1 MSGPVDALVAA
12 WFTLVGAL
20 FGSFLNVVIARVPA
34 GLSVVRP
41 RSRCPRCGEPIA
53 WYDNVP
59 VVSWLLLR
67 GRCRRCALPIS
78 IRYPLVELLGA
89 AAGYL
94 AWRRHGIAPAAGAE
108 LALVLALVALA
119 FIDLDTWLLPHV
131 ITWPLLGAGIVA
143 SALGWSA
150 APSLASSLWGAG
162 VGWGAFAALSWGG
175 EKILKKEALGFGDVW
190 LLGGLGA
197 WLGLGALLPVVLLAS
212 VQGSAVGIALVL
224 LGKGETGER
233 PPRAGTEAAPA
244 EGPAASAP
252 AEIEVPAGETA
263 ARLETPPADAAPE
276 TSAGPTEDTPAPPEH
291 PAADEDWVP
300 PKNAVPFG
308 PFLALGAIEWLYG
321 AELLARAFP
330 ALGAFR

>member
-1 MSGPVDALVAA
+1 MSPLDAPLARAVLGAWAA
-12 WFTLVGAL
+12 LVGAVL
-20 FGSFLNVVIARVPA
+20 GSFLNVVIARVPA

-41 RSRCPRCGEPIA
+41 RSRCPRCLSEIA

-59 VVSWLLLR
+59 VISWVLLR
-67 GRCRRCALPIS
+67 GRCRRCGLPIS

-89 AAGYL
+89 VVGWL
-94 AWRRHGIAPAAGAE
+94 AWNRHGLSPEAGAE
-108 LALVLALVALA
+108 IALVLTLVALA

-131 ITWPLLGAGIVA
+131 ITWPLLGGGVLA

-162 VGWGAFAALSWGG
+162 VGWGAFALLSWGG
-175 EKILKKEALGFGDVW
+175 EKILRKEALGFGDVW

-197 WLGLGALLPVVLLAS
+197 WLGLGALLPLVLLAS
-212 VQGSAVGIALVL
+212 VQGSVVGIVLVL
-224 LGKGETGER
+224 LGKSQTGER
-233 PPRAGTEAAPA
+233 GANEAR
-244 EGPAASAP
+244 
-252 AEIEVPAGETA
+252 PAGDE
-263 ARLETPPADAAPE
+263 
-276 TSAGPTEDTPAPPEH
+276 G
-291 PAADEDWVP
+291 AADEDWVP